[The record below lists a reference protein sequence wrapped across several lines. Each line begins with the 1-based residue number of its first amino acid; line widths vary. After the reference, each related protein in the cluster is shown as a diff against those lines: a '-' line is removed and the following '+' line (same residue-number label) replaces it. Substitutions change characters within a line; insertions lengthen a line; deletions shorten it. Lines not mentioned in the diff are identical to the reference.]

1 MALYVQTNT
10 SSINSQRMLSRSTN
24 KLTTSYQRLASGL
37 RINSARDD
45 AAGLQISN
53 RMTSQINGLTQGN
66 RNANDGISMC
76 QVTEGALDEVTNML
90 QRIRTLAI
98 QSANGT
104 NSSSERTA
112 INEEVE
118 QLKAE
123 ISRVGRDTTFGGNL
137 YVFNAGLAG
146 VDIQLEPVTPGPISY
161 TASDFDPAET
171 HTPQE
176 RIRRYSAITIA
187 AKEEVGRK
195 MENAR
200 TARNNSLVEAERGN
214 VEQAK
219 QYAMD
224 AEKAAQEAKKALEYA
239 AEFMSNTQEEF
250 NGLIEDID
258 HMEPPAL
265 QALQEELP
273 DLQNLV
279 DNAVADYGEA
289 ISSCAIARTFA
300 DAAAKTPK
308 AASAAAV
315 AGLPNGGTA
324 DSAVADMVA
333 NLVDTPS
340 PNVNYQVGSNAYQT
354 VGLDMKS
361 LYSLVTISSAMTVGG
376 NTIASGTNL
385 ANISV
390 TSYSSSQ
397 ETIALV
403 SEFIRKVDSY
413 RAEMGAVQNRLEST
427 ISNQENIIENVSDA
441 RSRIRDVD
449 YASETAAM
457 TQQSIIQQ
465 GSTTILT
472 QANQKSQ
479 IALNLLQG

>member
-10 SSINSQRMLSRSTN
+10 SSINSQRMLARSTRQ
-24 KLTTSYQRLASGL
+24 LDTSYKRLASGL
-37 RINSARDD
+37 RINSAKDD

-123 ISRVGRDTTFGGNL
+123 ISRIGRDTTFGGNL
-137 YVFNAGLAG
+137 YILGSDLGG
-146 VDIQLEPVTPGPISY
+146 VDIRLDPVTPNPITY
-161 TASDFDPAET
+161 PEDTNLTNLDQQLAWAQDAHTEAVKKRTDAMNGRDAALTYAE
-171 HTPQE
+171 Q
-176 RIRRYSAITIA
+176 
-187 AKEEVGRK
+187 GD
-195 MENAR
+195 
-200 TARNNSLVEAERGN
+200 

-219 QYAMD
+219 QYAMV
-224 AEKAAQEAKKALEYA
+224 AEKAAREAELAQKKANDCADQVRSIYEAKYKNVDDNDPDKIEAQKKVVEAEDWLNKATVA
-239 AEFMSNTQEEF
+239 ALN
-250 NGLIEDID
+250 
-258 HMEPPAL
+258 
-265 QALQEELP
+265 
-273 DLQNLV
+273 
-279 DNAVADYGEA
+279 
-289 ISSCAIARTFA
+289 ARTYA
-300 DAAAKTPK
+300 DAAAKAPK

-324 DSAVADMVA
+324 DAAVAEQVA
-333 NLVDTPS
+333 SLADNTDY
-340 PNVNYQVGSNAYQT
+340 NVNYQVGSNAYQI
-354 VGLDMKS
+354 VGLNMMS

-376 NTIASGTNL
+376 NTVASGTNL
-385 ANISV
+385 SNISV
-390 TSYSSSQ
+390 QSYSSSQ
-397 ETIALV
+397 ETIAVV

-413 RAEMGAVQNRLEST
+413 RAEMGAVQNRLEAT
-427 ISNQENIIENVSDA
+427 ISNQENVIENVSDA

-449 YASETAAM
+449 YAVETANM

-465 GSTTILT
+465 ASTTILT
-472 QANQKSQ
+472 QANQKTQ

>member
-10 SSINSQRMLSRSTN
+10 SSINSQRMLARSTRQ
-24 KLTTSYQRLASGL
+24 LDTSYKRLASGL
-37 RINSARDD
+37 RINSAKDD

-123 ISRVGRDTTFGGNL
+123 ISRIGRDTTFGGNL
-137 YVFNAGLAG
+137 YILGSDLGG
-146 VDIQLEPVTPGPISY
+146 VDIRLDPVTPNHITYPSDTTITNPTDQQLAWAQLAHSE
-161 TASDFDPAET
+161 ASDKQTAAEKG
-171 HTPQE
+171 
-176 RIRRYSAITIA
+176 RDNALNSA
-187 AKEEVGRK
+187 KQ
-195 MENAR
+195 
-200 TARNNSLVEAERGN
+200 GN

-219 QYAMD
+219 QYAMV
-224 AEKAAQEAKKALEYA
+224 AEKAAREAELAQKKANDCADQVRSIYEAKYKNVDDNDPDKIKAQKKVVQAEALLTEATA
-239 AEFMSNTQEEF
+239 A
-250 NGLIEDID
+250 
-258 HMEPPAL
+258 AL
-265 QALQEELP
+265 
-273 DLQNLV
+273 N
-279 DNAVADYGEA
+279 
-289 ISSCAIARTFA
+289 ARTYA
-300 DAAAKTPK
+300 DAAAKAPK

-324 DSAVADMVA
+324 DAAVAVQVA
-333 NLVDTPS
+333 SLADNTDY
-340 PNVNYQVGSNAYQT
+340 NVNYQVGSNAYQI
-354 VGLDMKS
+354 VGLNMMS

-376 NTIASGTNL
+376 NTVASGTNL
-385 ANISV
+385 SNISV
-390 TSYSSSQ
+390 QSYSSSQ
-397 ETIALV
+397 ETIAVV

-413 RAEMGAVQNRLEST
+413 RAEMGAVQNRLEAT
-427 ISNQENIIENVSDA
+427 ISNQENVIENVSDA

-449 YASETAAM
+449 YAVETANM

-465 GSTTILT
+465 ASTSILT
-472 QANQKSQ
+472 QANQKTQ

>member
-161 TASDFDPAET
+161 TASELEDWDPTAT
-171 HTPQE
+171 HT
-176 RIRRYSAITIA
+176 
-187 AKEEVGRK
+187 
-195 MENAR
+195 
-200 TARNNSLVEAERGN
+200 
-214 VEQAK
+214 
-219 QYAMD
+219 
-224 AEKAAQEAKKALEYA
+224 
-239 AEFMSNTQEEF
+239 TQEYKVYI
-250 NGLIEDID
+250 LKV
-258 HMEPPAL
+258 L
-265 QALQEELP
+265 
-273 DLQNLV
+273 
-279 DNAVADYGEA
+279 
-289 ISSCAIARTFA
+289 
-300 DAAAKTPK
+300 
-308 AASAAAV
+308 
-315 AGLPNGGTA
+315 
-324 DSAVADMVA
+324 
-333 NLVDTPS
+333 
-340 PNVNYQVGSNAYQT
+340 
-354 VGLDMKS
+354 
-361 LYSLVTISSAMTVGG
+361 
-376 NTIASGTNL
+376 
-385 ANISV
+385 
-390 TSYSSSQ
+390 
-397 ETIALV
+397 ALV
-403 SEFIRKVDSY
+403 ASKFKNTNGTDYANSW
-413 RAEMGAVQNRLEST
+413 L
-427 ISNQENIIENVSDA
+427 
-441 RSRIRDVD
+441 RSR
-449 YASETAAM
+449 Y
-457 TQQSIIQQ
+457 
-465 GSTTILT
+465 
-472 QANQKSQ
+472 NQ
-479 IALNLLQG
+479 

>member
-10 SSINSQRMLSRSTN
+10 SSINSQRMLARSTRQ
-24 KLTTSYQRLASGL
+24 LDTSYKRLASGL
-37 RINSARDD
+37 RINSAKDD

-123 ISRVGRDTTFGGNL
+123 ISRIGRDTTFGGNL
-137 YVFNAGLAG
+137 YILGSDLGG
-146 VDIQLEPVTPGPISY
+146 VDIRLDPVTPNPRTYPSDTTLTNP
-161 TASDFDPAET
+161 TAQQLAWADRAQREAVNKQDAAMNGRDAALTYAE
-171 HTPQE
+171 Q
-176 RIRRYSAITIA
+176 
-187 AKEEVGRK
+187 GD
-195 MENAR
+195 
-200 TARNNSLVEAERGN
+200 

-219 QYAMD
+219 QYAMV
-224 AEKAAQEAKKALEYA
+224 AEKAAQEAEEAQKKANDCAKQVRRKYV
-239 AEFMSNTQEEF
+239 
-250 NGLIEDID
+250 EDY
-258 HMEPPAL
+258 EA
-265 QALQEELP
+265 LP
-273 DLQNLV
+273 DDDQDKIDAQKKV
-279 DNAVADYGEA
+279 KQAEA
-289 ISSCAIARTFA
+289 LLTEATAAALNARTYA
-300 DAAAKTPK
+300 DAAAKAPK

-324 DSAVADMVA
+324 DAAVAEQVA
-333 NLVDTPS
+333 SLADNTDY
-340 PNVNYQVGSNAYQT
+340 NVNYQVGSNAYQI
-354 VGLDMKS
+354 VGLNMMS

-376 NTIASGTNL
+376 NTVASGTNL
-385 ANISV
+385 SNISV
-390 TSYSSSQ
+390 QSYSSSQ
-397 ETIALV
+397 ETIAVV

-413 RAEMGAVQNRLEST
+413 RAEMGAVQNRLEAT
-427 ISNQENIIENVSDA
+427 ISNQENVIENVSDA

-449 YASETAAM
+449 YAVETANM

-465 GSTTILT
+465 ASTTILT
-472 QANQKSQ
+472 QANQKTQ
-479 IALNLLQG
+479 IAMNLLQG